1 MPGYTSAWVVG
12 RIAPGITLGSLC
24 LAAHRAGRSARL
36 HVGCAGA
43 AVAPACAARR
53 GVRGR
58 RGGCSAGRGE
68 GRSVPPPSGRPLP
81 PDQTARKPYPHP
93 LFSPAAMFKKLK
105 QKISEEQVLPR
116 GAAGR
121 GSSLSPQRDLDRLE
135 HWAIT
140 NSMKLNKTNQM
151 LDSAP
156 GWSNLRHKSELGEE
170 QLKSSPVER
179 GLRVLVGRKLNGISS
194 LCALA
199 AKGAN
204 VILGCIKHSIT
215 SQLREVPSKSP
226 PSTGNRIRTTS
237 FTDQNHEGTLTPDKE
252 LLAGMIAEPAFLSEY
267 TIFALD
273 PTKQPKPQS
282 DGVNL
287 NKQPLAGSTE
297 NNGSEPVSPQQSE
310 SQSFAQKLQL
320 RVPSMESLFQ
330 SPVKETLL
338 HSSSKES
345 LVRST
350 SRDSLNRLDLEA
362 FSPTFDSPSD
372 IESETEDP
380 LGNMNTFSKEQL
392 LQRLCRM
399 ERSLGNY
406 RGKYSEL
413 VSAYQVIQRE
423 KKKLQSILSQSQ
435 DKALRRIGEL
445 REELQMDQQAKKH
458 LQEEFDA
465 SIEEKDQ
472 LISVLQTQVSLLK
485 QRLQNGQMGTELPD
499 QNVQSE
505 PQVQSPM
512 KEVSA
517 ENIVETGSNEDN
529 EDSVKTL
536 ETLNQRVKHQE
547 NLLQRCKET
556 IRSHKECC
564 AQLTN
569 EKEALQEQLE
579 ERLQELEKMK
589 DLHMAEKTKLITQL
603 RDAKNLIEQLEQ
615 DKGMVIAETKRQMH
629 ETLEMKEE
637 EVAQLRARIK
647 QITTKGEELKE
658 QKEKSERDAFE
669 ELEKAVSIAQKTEEA
684 RKKLQTEMD
693 EKIKA
698 VEKASEEE
706 RVNLQRE
713 LTRVKEEVV
722 EIMKKSSE
730 ERVAELEKI
739 HKKELATKDQELN
752 ERLQAQE
759 KVFQEK
765 MKAALEKNQSE
776 CLNVLQEQEQQE
788 SLALEELELQK
799 KAIQS
804 ECDKKVEKM
813 HQEVETCRTRILE
826 LESSLAKYLQDD
838 RKQSE
843 ELNTLLESAKK
854 QHSKEINDM
863 VEKHSKE
870 LENVKQQQE
879 KIWTEKLEILKQ
891 QQITEIE
898 KIREKQQQEIQ
909 TILKEKETIFC
920 AHIEEMNE
928 KTLEKLDVKQIEL
941 EALSSELS
949 EALKIRHDLEQE
961 LSELNSKVCEAKQEL
976 KGKLEEER
984 KWHNEVIE
992 TMLKE
997 HEMSIQVVEKVLK
1010 EELNKLK
1017 QSLEEKDRH
1026 LEELRA
1032 HERKM
1037 KESAERSKAELVQVS
1052 AKLEEQSNEYMKKV
1066 TTLTQQYE
1074 CQLKDL
1080 QRKADEMKRSLTEK
1094 ENEMEHMKKLQNKQ
1108 VEELKQKLLAAEE
1121 RISTL
1126 QGEYES
1132 KLKYQEKKVEKMKQK
1147 SKDMQETFKNKLAEQ
1162 EAKLKKELENKQLE
1176 FSQKESEFHTKIFE
1190 MAHASSSG
1198 INDAVSKLESNQ
1210 KEQLESFAE
1219 DHIRKLEEVVQ
1230 SWEKKLNQQIEEL
1243 KDQHAMELQEKEQEV
1258 GDLKQKLFI
1267 FSAEKE
1273 DSRTEIIQL
1282 KEERMK
1288 REECLKELQE
1298 QLKQSVAKMNALSD
1312 KESDMKTQLKK
1323 LESDLKQSL
1332 KQQTGLQEQLNKQ
1345 KTVEEKDKATITELA
1360 GTLRTLEGKLQTVQS
1375 SQYKDHENYDQ
1386 RTETIQLKETE
1397 FKRLSG
1403 ELTAQLDAWK
1413 NAEALLQTKGNEL
1426 IEKCSGKIGIITC
1439 KIADCERQTAKV
1451 KEAILIKTSKITE
1464 LEAKLR
1470 EITEH
1475 HSADG
1480 ISLQKSM
1487 QELQKKDNLIM
1498 SMRADIAGLVTENEQ
1513 LQKEGGHQQQAASE
1527 KETCITQLRKELSEN
1542 INAVTSMREELQE
1555 KQSEVSALNK
1565 TVTDLN
1571 VRLES
1576 TVSLTEKEAAIS
1588 LLSKQ
1593 HQEDRLQL
1601 LNQVEEL
1608 SSRVEML
1615 SQEKASALDQIDHCM
1630 AQLSEWKMKAQTRFT
1645 QNHDTI
1651 KDLQS
1656 KLELSNTE
1664 ANKKVEELNKLKEQ
1678 LAKQNKN
1685 LDCLKSELEQKQNR
1699 REKEENELTSKL
1711 KKQAAKLAE
1720 LEKDIAQKT
1729 LENDSLLEELKKCNE
1744 QKHTEKE
1751 EIAWQLHQAEKVAF
1765 EKENRFKKAEEKV
1778 LNLEKQISSLKA
1790 DFEAKEKEFDQMK
1803 SVILKRKEE
1812 ELKELEERLNAENST
1827 KLADLKKKAEQKIHC
1842 IRKQLLSQMEE
1853 KEQQFKQDREDQLQK
1868 LEQKVQEREA
1878 KIESLE
1884 EKIKST
1890 RDSTELE
1897 KDMLEKLES
1906 LKAAVEQEKNNLLE
1920 SVQQAYK
1927 EKMQVLQK
1935 GLTEKDALLQKYEKE
1950 QRESND
1956 CHLELQNKQ
1965 KELLKKLECI
1975 EKSRQEEQGRTKIL
1989 RKELEE
1995 QTKKYSLLV
2004 DEHACCGNVL
2014 TSSME
2019 ELKVKEQKNLDMEN
2033 IIGDLQKKM
2042 QEKEAVNQSL
2052 EQKIK
2057 ELENNIVKENEMLK
2071 IEMEDMTLRY
2081 EEKLK
2086 CLQQQL
2092 GERNDSPKAFEENAE
2107 EKCRSVLELQ
2117 KLLADMQNQKKDLQT
2132 KLEETEGEKQK
2143 LYKEVNRLQKDIRA
2157 LRKEHQQELDI
2168 VKKESLEDME
2178 QKIRYEQEDIEL
2190 KHNSTLKQLIRE
2202 FNTQLAQK
2210 ERELETTV
2218 KETISKAQEVENEL
2232 IENHHIEITQLHK
2245 KIVEKDDDL
2254 KRTVKKYEEILES
2267 REEEMTAKVH
2277 ELQAQLEDL
2286 QKEYKQRIAEEEH
2299 CNTENVTITE
2309 LKALLAQKTTL
2320 VSDSKLKEQ
2329 ELKEQIHVLEDQLK
2343 HEKNLYV
2350 TSVGTSYRDGNL
2362 HHNDVSLFEEPTEI
2376 EYLRKVLFEY
2386 MMGRETKTMAKVITA
2401 VLKFPADQTQKIL
2414 EREDT
2419 RPVFWLRPS

>member
-1 MPGYTSAWVVG
+1 
-12 RIAPGITLGSLC
+12 
-24 LAAHRAGRSARL
+24 
-36 HVGCAGA
+36 
-43 AVAPACAARR
+43 
-53 GVRGR
+53 
-58 RGGCSAGRGE
+58 
-68 GRSVPPPSGRPLP
+68 
-81 PDQTARKPYPHP
+81 
-93 LFSPAAMFKKLK
+93 
-105 QKISEEQVLPR
+105 
-116 GAAGR
+116 
-121 GSSLSPQRDLDRLE
+121 
-135 HWAIT
+135 
-140 NSMKLNKTNQM
+140 
-151 LDSAP
+151 
-156 GWSNLRHKSELGEE
+156 
-170 QLKSSPVER
+170 
-179 GLRVLVGRKLNGISS
+179 
-194 LCALA
+194 
-199 AKGAN
+199 
-204 VILGCIKHSIT
+204 
-215 SQLREVPSKSP
+215 VPSRSP

-237 FTDQNHEGTLTPDKE
+237 FTDQNHGGTLTPDKE
-252 LLAGMIAEPAFLSEY
+252 
-267 TIFALD
+267 
-273 PTKQPKPQS
+273 QS
-282 DGVNL
+282 D
-287 NKQPLAGSTE
+287 
-297 NNGSEPVSPQQSE
+297 
-310 SQSFAQKLQL
+310 SQSFAQRLQL
-320 RVPSMESLFQ
+320 RVPSMESLFR
-330 SPVKETLL
+330 SPVKETLFR
-338 HSSSKES
+338 SSSKQS
-345 LVRST
+345 LVRSS
-350 SRDSLNRLDLEA
+350 SRDSLNQLDLEA
-362 FSPTFDSPSD
+362 LSPTFDSPSD
-372 IESETEDP
+372 IESETEEP
-380 LGNMNTFSKEQL
+380 LGNMDTFSKEQL
-392 LQRLCRM
+392 LQRLRRM

-413 VSAYQVIQRE
+413 VSAYQVTQRE

-465 SIEEKDQ
+465 SLEEKDQ
-472 LISVLQTQVSLLK
+472 LINVLQTQVLLLK
-485 QRLQNGQMGTELPD
+485 QRLQNGQIGTELPD
-499 QNVQSE
+499 QDVQSE
-505 PQVQSPM
+505 PQIRSPM
-512 KEVSA
+512 KDVSA
-517 ENIVETGSNEDN
+517 ENIVEPGSNEDN
-529 EDSVKTL
+529 EDSVKKL
-536 ETLNQRVKHQE
+536 ENLIQRVKRQE

-658 QKEKSERDAFE
+658 QKEKSERAAFE

-684 RKKLQTEMD
+684 RKKLQIEMD

-713 LTRVKEEVV
+713 LTRVKQEVV

-730 ERVAELEKI
+730 ERVSELEKI

-776 CLNVLQEQEQQE
+776 CLKVLQEQEQQE

-799 KAIQS
+799 KAVQS

-813 HQEVETCRTRILE
+813 HQELETCRTRILE

-838 RKQSE
+838 RKQSG
-843 ELNTLLESAKK
+843 ELNTLIESEKI
-854 QHSKEINDM
+854 QHNKEINDM

-879 KIWTEKLEILKQ
+879 ELWTEKLEILKQ

-920 AHIEEMNE
+920 AHMEEMNE
-928 KTLEKLDVKQIEL
+928 KTLEKLDAKQTEL

-949 EALKIRHDLEQE
+949 EAIKIRHDLEQE

-997 HEMSIQVVEKVLK
+997 HEMSIQGVEKVLK
-1010 EELNKLK
+1010 EEVNKLK

-1026 LEELRA
+1026 LEELKA
-1032 HERKM
+1032 HEQKM
-1037 KESAERSKAELVQVS
+1037 KESAERSEAELVQVS
-1052 AKLEEQSNEYMKKV
+1052 AKLEEQRSENIQKV

-1074 CQLKDL
+1074 CQLKDI

-1094 ENEMEHMKKLQNKQ
+1094 ENEMEHMKKLQKKQ

-1121 RISTL
+1121 RISAL
-1126 QGEYES
+1126 HGEYES
-1132 KLKYQEKKVEKMKQK
+1132 KLKCQEKKVEKMKQK
-1147 SKDMQETFKNKLAEQ
+1147 LKDMQETFKNKLAEQ

-1176 FSQKESEFHTKIFE
+1176 FSQKESEFNTKILE
-1190 MAHASSSG
+1190 MARASSSG

-1210 KEQLESFAE
+1210 KEQLDSLAE
-1219 DHIRKLEEVVQ
+1219 DHIRKLEEVTQ

-1243 KDQHAMELQEKEQEV
+1243 KEQHAMELQVKQQEV
-1258 GDLKQKLFI
+1258 GDLKQKLFT

-1282 KEERMK
+1282 KEERVK
-1288 REECLKELQE
+1288 REECLKELRE
-1298 QLKQSVAKMNALSD
+1298 QLRQSVAKVGALSD
-1312 KESDMKTQLKK
+1312 KESDMKTQLKQM
-1323 LESDLKQSL
+1323 ESDLKQSL
-1332 KQQTGLQEQLNKQ
+1332 KQQTGLQEQLSKQ
-1345 KTVEEKDKATITELA
+1345 KAIEEKDKATITELA
-1360 GTLRTLEGKLQTVQS
+1360 DTVRTLEEKLQTVQS
-1375 SQYKDHENYDQ
+1375 SQYKDHENYDKKI
-1386 RTETIQLKETE
+1386 ESIWLKETE

-1413 NAEALLQTKGNEL
+1413 NAEASLQTKGNEL
-1426 IEKCSGKIGIITC
+1426 IEKCSEKIGIIAC
-1439 KIADCERQTAKV
+1439 KIADCERQTAKI
-1451 KEAILIKTSKITE
+1451 KEVILIKTSKITE
-1464 LEAKLR
+1464 LEAQLR

-1475 HSADG
+1475 HSAATA
-1480 ISLQKSM
+1480 LQESI

-1498 SMRADIAGLVTENEQ
+1498 SMRADIAGLVTENKQ

-1542 INAVTSMREELQE
+1542 INVVGSMREELQE
-1555 KQSEVSALNK
+1555 KQSEMSALNK
-1565 TVTDLN
+1565 AVTDLN

-1576 TVSLTEKEAAIS
+1576 TLSLTEKEAAIS

-1615 SQEKASALDQIDHCM
+1615 SQEKASALDQVDHCT
-1630 AQLSEWKMKAQTRFT
+1630 AQLSEWKMKAQTEFT

-1651 KDLQS
+1651 KDLLS

-1664 ANKKVEELNKLKEQ
+1664 ASKKDEELNKLKEQ
-1678 LAKQNKN
+1678 LAKQSRN
-1685 LDCLKSELEQKQNR
+1685 LDSLKSELEQKQNR
-1699 REKEENELTSKL
+1699 REKEESELTSEL
-1711 KKQAAKLAE
+1711 KKQAAKIAE
-1720 LEKDIAQKT
+1720 LEKDIAQRT
-1729 LENDSLLEELKKCNE
+1729 LENYSLVEELKKCNE
-1744 QKHTEKE
+1744 QKNTEKK
-1751 EIAWQLHQAEKVAF
+1751 EIACQLHQAEKVAF
-1765 EKENRFKKAEEKV
+1765 EKENRFKKAEERV
-1778 LNLEKQISSLKA
+1778 LNLEKQIDSLKA

-1827 KLADLKKKAEQKIHC
+1827 KLADLKKKAEQKIGS
-1842 IRKQLLSQMEE
+1842 IRMQLLSQMEE
-1853 KEQQFKQDREDQLQK
+1853 KEQQLKQDREDQLRK

-1884 EKIKST
+1884 EKLKST

-1897 KDMLEKLES
+1897 KEMLEKVEIV
-1906 LKAAVEQEKNNLLE
+1906 KAAVEQEKNNLLE
-1920 SVQQAYK
+1920 SVQQTYK

-1935 GLTEKDALLQKYEKE
+1935 DLTKKDALLQKYEKE

-1956 CHLELQNKQ
+1956 CHLELQNKH
-1965 KELLKKLECI
+1965 KELIKKLECV
-1975 EKSRQEEQGRTKIL
+1975 EKSHQEEQVRTKSL
-1989 RKELEE
+1989 RKELED

-2004 DEHACCGNVL
+2004 DEHACCGSVSA
-2014 TSSME
+2014 SSRE
-2019 ELKVKEQKNLDMEN
+2019 ELKVKEQKYLDMEN

-2042 QEKEAVNQSL
+2042 QEKEAVSQSL

-2057 ELENNIVKENEMLK
+2057 ELENNIVKKNEVLK
-2071 IEMEDMTLRY
+2071 IEMEDITLRY
-2081 EEKLK
+2081 EEKVK

-2092 GERNDSPKAFEENAE
+2092 GEKNDSLKAFEENAE
-2107 EKCRSVLELQ
+2107 EKSRSVLELQ
-2117 KLLADMQNQKKDLQT
+2117 KLLVDMQNQQKDLQT

-2143 LYKEVNRLQKDIRA
+2143 LCKEVNNLQKDIRT

-2168 VKKESLEDME
+2168 VKKESLEEME
-2178 QKIRYEQEDIEL
+2178 QKMRCEQEDIEL

-2202 FNTQLAQK
+2202 FNTLLAQK
-2210 ERELETTV
+2210 ERELETAV

-2232 IENHHIEITQLHK
+2232 IENHHIETTQLHK
-2245 KIVEKDDDL
+2245 KIIEKDDDL
-2254 KRTVKKYEEILES
+2254 RRTVKKYEEILES

-2286 QKEYKQRIAEEEH
+2286 QKEYQQKIAEEEH
-2299 CNTENVTITE
+2299 CKSE
-2309 LKALLAQKTTL
+2309 KAQLAQKTTL
-2320 VSDSKLKEQ
+2320 VNDSKLKEQ
-2329 ELKEQIHVLEDQLK
+2329 ELKEQIHILEDQLK
-2343 HEKNLYV
+2343 HYEKNMYV
-2350 TSVGTSYRDGNL
+2350 TSVGTPYRDGNL
-2362 HHNDVSLFEEPTEI
+2362 HHTDVSLFEEPTEF

-2386 MMGRETKTMAKVITA
+2386 MMGRETKTMAKVITT

-2414 EREDT
+2414 EREDA
-2419 RPVFWLRPS
+2419 RPV

>member
-1 MPGYTSAWVVG
+1 MERVRPGN
-12 RIAPGITLGSLC
+12 
-24 LAAHRAGRSARL
+24 ARL
-36 HVGCAGA
+36 HLRLGCGRSSSGHCVRKFVPRRTPCGPKSSAPRWLRRRSGRGCPCPAGG
-43 AVAPACAARR
+43 

-68 GRSVPPPSGRPLP
+68 GTSVPPPPGRPLP
-81 PDQTARKPYPHP
+81 PDQTAWKPYPHP
-93 LFSPAAMFKKLK
+93 LFPPATMFKKLK

-116 GAAGR
+116 GAGGR
-121 GSSLSPQRDLDRLE
+121 GSPLPPQ
-135 HWAIT
+135 
-140 NSMKLNKTNQM
+140 
-151 LDSAP
+151 
-156 GWSNLRHKSELGEE
+156 
-170 QLKSSPVER
+170 
-179 GLRVLVGRKLNGISS
+179 
-194 LCALA
+194 
-199 AKGAN
+199 
-204 VILGCIKHSIT
+204 
-215 SQLREVPSKSP
+215 VPSKSP

-237 FTDQNHEGTLTPDKE
+237 FTDQNHEDTLTPDKE

-273 PTKQPKPQS
+273 PTKKPKPQS
-282 DGVNL
+282 DSVNL
-287 NKQPLAGSTE
+287 NKQPFPGSTE

-310 SQSFAQKLQL
+310 SQSFAPKLQL
-320 RVPSMESLFQ
+320 RVPSMESLFR
-330 SPVKETLL
+330 SPVKETLF

-345 LVRST
+345 LVRSS
-350 SRDSLNRLDLEA
+350 SRDSLNRLDLDA

-372 IESETEDP
+372 IESETEEP
-380 LGNMNTFSKEQL
+380 LGNMDTFSKEQL
-392 LQRLCRM
+392 LQRLRRM
-399 ERSLGNY
+399 ERSLGSY

-465 SIEEKDQ
+465 SLEEKDQ

-485 QRLQNGQMGTELPD
+485 QRLQNGQIGTELPD

-517 ENIVETGSNEDN
+517 ENIVETGSNDGN
-529 EDSVKTL
+529 EDSLKTL
-536 ETLNQRVKHQE
+536 EALNQRVKRQE

-658 QKEKSERDAFE
+658 QKEKSERAAFE

-684 RKKLQTEMD
+684 RKKLQSEMD

-713 LTRVKEEVV
+713 LTRVKQEVV

-776 CLNVLQEQEQQE
+776 CLKVLQEQEQQE

-843 ELNTLLESAKK
+843 ELNTLLESEKK

-863 VEKHSKE
+863 VEKHNKE

-928 KTLEKLDVKQIEL
+928 KTLEKLDVKQTEL

-949 EALKIRHDLEQE
+949 ETLKIRHDLEQE

-984 KWHNEVIE
+984 KRHNEVIE

-997 HEMSIQVVEKVLK
+997 HEMSIQSVEKVLK
-1010 EELNKLK
+1010 EEINKLK

-1032 HERKM
+1032 HEQKM
-1037 KESAERSKAELVQVS
+1037 KESAERSEAELVQVF
-1052 AKLEEQSNEYMKKV
+1052 AKLEEQSNEDMKKV
-1066 TTLTQQYE
+1066 ATLTQQYE

-1080 QRKADEMKRSLTEK
+1080 QRKADEMKRSLIEK

-1108 VEELKQKLLAAEE
+1108 VEELKQKLLVAEE

-1147 SKDMQETFKNKLAEQ
+1147 SKDMQETLKNKLAEQ

-1176 FSQKESEFHTKIFE
+1176 FSQKESEFHTNIFE

-1210 KEQLESFAE
+1210 KEQLDSFAE
-1219 DHIRKLEEVVQ
+1219 DHIRKLEEVIQ

-1243 KDQHAMELQEKEQEV
+1243 KEQHAMELQEKEQEV

-1267 FSAEKE
+1267 FSADKE

-1282 KEERMK
+1282 KEEQVK

-1298 QLKQSVAKMNALSD
+1298 QLRQSVAKVNALSD

-1332 KQQTGLQEQLNKQ
+1332 KQQTGLQEQLSKQ
-1345 KTVEEKDKATITELA
+1345 KAVEEKDKATINELA
-1360 GTLRTLEGKLQTVQS
+1360 DTLRTLEEKLQTVQS
-1375 SQYKDHENYDQ
+1375 SQYKDNENYDKKI
-1386 RTETIQLKETE
+1386 ETIRLKETE
-1397 FKRLSG
+1397 FKKLSG

-1413 NAEALLQTKGNEL
+1413 NAEASLQTKGNEL

-1439 KIADCERQTAKV
+1439 KIADCERRTAKV

-1464 LEAKLR
+1464 LEAQLR

-1475 HSADG
+1475 HSAG
-1480 ISLQKSM
+1480 STSLQKSM
-1487 QELQKKDNLIM
+1487 QELQKDDVIM

-1576 TVSLTEKEAAIS
+1576 TVSLTEKAAAIS

-1651 KDLQS
+1651 RDLQS

-1664 ANKKVEELNKLKEQ
+1664 ANKKDEELNKLKEQ

-1711 KKQAAKLAE
+1711 KKQAAKIAE
-1720 LEKDIAQKT
+1720 LEKDIVQKT
-1729 LENDSLLEELKKCNE
+1729 LENDSLLEELKNCNE
-1744 QKHTEKE
+1744 QKNTGKE

-1765 EKENRFKKAEEKV
+1765 ENENRFKKAEEKV
-1778 LNLEKQISSLKA
+1778 LNLEKQMGSLKA

-1827 KLADLKKKAEQKIHC
+1827 KLADLKKKAEQKIRC

-1853 KEQQFKQDREDQLQK
+1853 KEQQFKQDREDQLRK

-1897 KDMLEKLES
+1897 KEMLEKVES
-1906 LKAAVEQEKNNLLE
+1906 VKAAVEQEKNNLLE
-1920 SVQQAYK
+1920 SVQQTYK
-1927 EKMQVLQK
+1927 EKIQVLQK

-1965 KELLKKLECI
+1965 KELLKKLECV
-1975 EKSRQEEQGRTKIL
+1975 EKSHQEEQVRTKSL

-2004 DEHACCGNVL
+2004 DEHACCGSVL
-2014 TSSME
+2014 TSSKE

-2033 IIGDLQKKM
+2033 IIGDLQKKV
-2042 QEKEAVNQSL
+2042 QEKEAVTQSL

-2057 ELENNIVKENEMLK
+2057 DLEDNIVKENEMLK

-2092 GERNDSPKAFEENAE
+2092 GERNDSLKAFEENAE
-2107 EKCRSVLELQ
+2107 EKSRSVLELQ
-2117 KLLADMQNQKKDLQT
+2117 KLLVDMQNQKKDLQT

-2143 LYKEVNRLQKDIRA
+2143 LRKEVNNLQKDIRT

-2168 VKKESLEDME
+2168 VKKESLEEME
-2178 QKIRYEQEDIEL
+2178 QKIRCEQEDIEL

-2210 ERELETTV
+2210 ERELETAV

-2232 IENHHIEITQLHK
+2232 IENHHIETTQLHK

-2277 ELQAQLEDL
+2277 ELQAQLENL

-2299 CNTENVTITE
+2299 CNSEKVTITE

-2329 ELKEQIHVLEDQLK
+2329 ELKEQIHVLEDRLK
-2343 HEKNLYV
+2343 HYEKNMYV
-2350 TSVGTSYRDGNL
+2350 TSVGTPYRDGNL
-2362 HHNDVSLFEEPTEI
+2362 HHNDISLFEEPTEI

-2386 MMGRETKTMAKVITA
+2386 MMGRETKTMAKVITT

-2419 RPVFWLRPS
+2419 RPVVSYLWLRPS

>member
-1 MPGYTSAWVVG
+1 
-12 RIAPGITLGSLC
+12 
-24 LAAHRAGRSARL
+24 
-36 HVGCAGA
+36 
-43 AVAPACAARR
+43 
-53 GVRGR
+53 
-58 RGGCSAGRGE
+58 
-68 GRSVPPPSGRPLP
+68 
-81 PDQTARKPYPHP
+81 QTN
-93 LFSPAAMFKKLK
+93 
-105 QKISEEQVLPR
+105 
-116 GAAGR
+116 
-121 GSSLSPQRDLDRLE
+121 D
-135 HWAIT
+135 
-140 NSMKLNKTNQM
+140 
-151 LDSAP
+151 
-156 GWSNLRHKSELGEE
+156 
-170 QLKSSPVER
+170 
-179 GLRVLVGRKLNGISS
+179 
-194 LCALA
+194 
-199 AKGAN
+199 
-204 VILGCIKHSIT
+204 
-215 SQLREVPSKSP
+215 
-226 PSTGNRIRTTS
+226 
-237 FTDQNHEGTLTPDKE
+237 
-252 LLAGMIAEPAFLSEY
+252 
-267 TIFALD
+267 
-273 PTKQPKPQS
+273 
-282 DGVNL
+282 
-287 NKQPLAGSTE
+287 
-297 NNGSEPVSPQQSE
+297 
-310 SQSFAQKLQL
+310 SQSFAQRLQL
-320 RVPSMESLFQ
+320 RVPSMESLFR
-330 SPVKETLL
+330 SPVKEGLF

-345 LVRST
+345 LVRSS
-350 SRDSLNRLDLEA
+350 SRDSLNRLDSGAL
-362 FSPTFDSPSD
+362 SPTLDSPTD
-372 IESETEDP
+372 LESEAEEP
-380 LGNMNTFSKEQL
+380 LGSTDSFSKEQL
-392 LQRLCRM
+392 LQRLRRM

-406 RGKYSEL
+406 RGKYAEL

-465 SIEEKDQ
+465 SLEEKDQ
-472 LISVLQTQVSLLK
+472 LISVLQTQVLLLK
-485 QRLQNGQMGTELPD
+485 QRLRNGQIGTELPD
-499 QNVQSE
+499 QNTLSE
-505 PQVQSPM
+505 PQIQSPA
-512 KEVSA
+512 KEVCA
-517 ENIVETGSNEDN
+517 ENIVEPGSPDGNG
-529 EDSVKTL
+529 DSVKTL
-536 ETLNQRVKHQE
+536 ESLNQRVKRQE

-564 AQLTN
+564 AQLTS

-629 ETLEMKEE
+629 ETLEIKEE

-658 QKEKSERDAFE
+658 QKEKSERAAFE
-669 ELEKAVSIAQKTEEA
+669 ELEKALSIAQKTEEA
-684 RKKLQTEMD
+684 RKKLQAEMD

-713 LTRVKEEVV
+713 LTRVKQEVV
-722 EIMKKSSE
+722 EIMKKTSE
-730 ERVAELEKI
+730 VQVAELGKI

-776 CLNVLQEQEQQE
+776 CLKALQEQVQQE

-804 ECDKKVEKM
+804 ECDKKVQNM
-813 HQEVETCRTRILE
+813 HQEVETCKTRILE

-843 ELNTLLESAKK
+843 ELNTLIESEKC
-854 QHSKEINDM
+854 QHRKEINDM

-879 KIWTEKLEILKQ
+879 KLWTEKFEILKQ

-898 KIREKQQQEIQ
+898 KIREKEQQEIQ
-909 TILKEKETIFC
+909 TVLKEKEAVFY

-928 KTLEKLDVKQIEL
+928 KMLEKLDVKQTEL

-949 EALKIRHDLEQE
+949 EALKIRHDLEHE
-961 LSELNSKVCEAKQEL
+961 LLELNSKMCEAEQEL

-984 KWHNEVIE
+984 KRHNEVIE

-997 HEMSIQVVEKVLK
+997 HEMSIEGVEKVLK
-1010 EELNKLK
+1010 EELNKLR

-1026 LEELRA
+1026 LEELKA
-1032 HERKM
+1032 HEWKM
-1037 KESAERSKAELVQVS
+1037 KESAERSEAELVQMS
-1052 AKLEEQSNEYMKKV
+1052 AKLEEQSGENTRKV

-1080 QRKADEMKRSLTEK
+1080 QRKADEINRSLTEK
-1094 ENEMEHMKKLQNKQ
+1094 ENEMEHMKKLQNEQ

-1132 KLKYQEKKVEKMKQK
+1132 KLKCQEKKVEKMKQK
-1147 SKDMQETFKNKLAEQ
+1147 SKDMQEIFKNKLAEQ

-1176 FSQKESEFHTKIFE
+1176 FSQKESEFNTKILE
-1190 MAHASSSG
+1190 MTHASLSG
-1198 INDAVSKLESNQ
+1198 INEAVSKLESNQ
-1210 KEQLESFAE
+1210 KEQLDSLAE
-1219 DHIRKLEEVVQ
+1219 DHRRKVEEVIQ
-1230 SWEKKLNQQIEEL
+1230 HWEKKLNQQVEEL
-1243 KDQHAMELQEKEQEV
+1243 KEKHNMELQEKEQEV
-1258 GDLKQKLFI
+1258 GYLKQKLFI
-1267 FSAEKE
+1267 IGAENE
-1273 DSRTEIIQL
+1273 GSRIEITQL
-1282 KEERMK
+1282 KEEQVK

-1298 QLKQSVAKMNALSD
+1298 QLKQSVDKVKALSD
-1312 KESDMKTQLKK
+1312 NESDLKTQLKH
-1323 LESDLKQSL
+1323 LENDLKQSL
-1332 KQQTGLQEQLNKQ
+1332 KQQTGLQEQLSKQ
-1345 KTVEEKDKATITELA
+1345 KEVEEKDKATITELSD
-1360 GTLRTLEGKLQTVQS
+1360 TLRTLEEKLQTVQS
-1375 SQYKDHENYDQ
+1375 SQYKDHENYEKKLEAS
-1386 RTETIQLKETE
+1386 RLKETE

-1413 NAEALLQTKGNEL
+1413 NAEASLQTKGNEL
-1426 IEKCSGKIGIITC
+1426 IEKCSGKIDIVAC
-1439 KIADCERQTAKV
+1439 KIADCERRTARI

-1464 LEAKLR
+1464 LEAQLR
-1470 EITEH
+1470 EITED
-1475 HSADG
+1475 HSAATT
-1480 ISLQKSM
+1480 SLQKSM
-1487 QELQKKDNLIM
+1487 QELQEKDNLIM
-1498 SMRADIAGLVTENEQ
+1498 SMRADIAGLVTEKEQ
-1513 LQKEGGHQQQAASE
+1513 LQKEGGYQQQAASE

-1615 SQEKASALDQIDHCM
+1615 SQEKASALGQIDHCT

-1645 QNHDTI
+1645 QSHDTI
-1651 KDLQS
+1651 KGLQS

-1664 ANKKVEELNKLKEQ
+1664 ANKKDEELNKLKEQ
-1678 LAKQNKN
+1678 LAKQSRNI
-1685 LDCLKSELEQKQNR
+1685 DSLKSELEQKQNR
-1699 REKEENELTSKL
+1699 REKEESQLTSKL
-1711 KKQAAKLAE
+1711 RKQAAKIAE
-1720 LEKDIAQKT
+1720 LEKDVAQKT
-1729 LENDSLLEELKKCNE
+1729 SENDSLVEELKKYNE
-1744 QKHTEKE
+1744 QKNTEKK

-1803 SVILKRKEE
+1803 SAMLKRKEE

-1827 KLADLKKKAEQKIHC
+1827 KLADLKKKAEQKIGS

-1853 KEQQFKQDREDQLQK
+1853 KEQQFKQDREDHLRE

-1884 EKIKST
+1884 EKLKS
-1890 RDSTELE
+1890 RRYSTELE
-1897 KDMLEKLES
+1897 KEMLGKVES
-1906 LKAAVEQEKNNLLE
+1906 VKAAVEQEKKNLLD
-1920 SVQQAYK
+1920 SVQQTYK
-1927 EKMQVLQK
+1927 EKIEVLQK
-1935 GLTEKDALLQKYEKE
+1935 DLTEKDALLQKYEKE
-1950 QRESND
+1950 QQESND
-1956 CHLELQNKQ
+1956 CHLELRNKQ
-1965 KELLKKLECI
+1965 KELLKKLECV
-1975 EKSRQEEQGRTKIL
+1975 ERSHQEEQVRTKSL

-1995 QTKKYSLLV
+1995 QSKKYSLLA
-2004 DEHACCGNVL
+2004 DEHACCGGVL
-2014 TSSME
+2014 TSSGE
-2019 ELKVKEQKNLDMEN
+2019 ELKGKEQKYLDMEN
-2033 IIGDLQKKM
+2033 IIDDLQKKM

-2057 ELENNIVKENEMLK
+2057 KLENNIVKKNEVHK
-2071 IEMEDMTLRY
+2071 IEMQDMSLRY

-2092 GERNDSPKAFEENAE
+2092 GERNDSLKAFEENAE
-2107 EKCRSVLELQ
+2107 EKARSVLELQ
-2117 KLLADMQNQKKDLQT
+2117 KFLVNMQNHQEDLET
-2132 KLEETEGEKQK
+2132 KLEEAEGEKQK
-2143 LYKEVNRLQKDIRA
+2143 LRKEVNNLQKDIRT
-2157 LRKEHQQELDI
+2157 LRKEHQQELDV
-2168 VKKESLEDME
+2168 VKKEFLEEME
-2178 QKIRYEQEDIEL
+2178 HKIRCEQEDIEL
-2190 KHNSTLKQLIRE
+2190 KHNTTLKQLIRE

-2210 ERELETTV
+2210 ERELETAV

-2232 IENHHIEITQLHK
+2232 IENHHIETTQLHK
-2245 KIVEKDDDL
+2245 KIVERDDDL
-2254 KRTVKKYEEILES
+2254 KRTVEKYEEILES
-2267 REEEMTAKVH
+2267 REEEMTTKVH

-2286 QKEYKQRIAEEEH
+2286 QKQYKQRIAEEEH
-2299 CNTENVTITE
+2299 CNSE
-2309 LKALLAQKTTL
+2309 KAQLAQKTTL
-2320 VSDSKLKEQ
+2320 VNDSKLKEQ

-2343 HEKNLYV
+2343 HYKKNMYV
-2350 TSVGTSYRDGNL
+2350 TSVGTPYRGENL
-2362 HHNDVSLFEEPTEI
+2362 HHTDVSLFEEPTEF

-2386 MMGRETKTMAKVITA
+2386 MMGRETKTMAKVITT

-2414 EREDT
+2414 EREDA
-2419 RPVFWLRPS
+2419 RPVVSYLSKSSL

>member
-1 MPGYTSAWVVG
+1 
-12 RIAPGITLGSLC
+12 
-24 LAAHRAGRSARL
+24 
-36 HVGCAGA
+36 
-43 AVAPACAARR
+43 
-53 GVRGR
+53 
-58 RGGCSAGRGE
+58 
-68 GRSVPPPSGRPLP
+68 
-81 PDQTARKPYPHP
+81 
-93 LFSPAAMFKKLK
+93 MFKKLK

-116 GAAGR
+116 GAGGR
-121 GSSLSPQRDLDRLE
+121 ASPLPPQ
-135 HWAIT
+135 
-140 NSMKLNKTNQM
+140 
-151 LDSAP
+151 
-156 GWSNLRHKSELGEE
+156 
-170 QLKSSPVER
+170 
-179 GLRVLVGRKLNGISS
+179 
-194 LCALA
+194 
-199 AKGAN
+199 
-204 VILGCIKHSIT
+204 
-215 SQLREVPSKSP
+215 VPSKSP

-287 NKQPLAGSTE
+287 NKQPLPGSTE
-297 NNGSEPVSPQQSE
+297 NNGSEPVSPQQSD
-310 SQSFAQKLQL
+310 SQSFAQRLQL
-320 RVPSMESLFQ
+320 RVPSVESLFR
-330 SPVKETLL
+330 SPVKETLFR
-338 HSSSKES
+338 SPSKES
-345 LVRST
+345 LVRSS

-362 FSPTFDSPSD
+362 LSPTFDSPSD
-372 IESETEDP
+372 IESETEEP
-380 LGNMNTFSKEQL
+380 LGNMDTFSKEQL
-392 LQRLCRM
+392 LQRLRRM

-465 SIEEKDQ
+465 SLEEKDQ
-472 LISVLQTQVSLLK
+472 LINVLQTQVSLLK
-485 QRLQNGQMGTELPD
+485 QRLQNGQIGTELPD
-499 QNVQSE
+499 QNVQTE
-505 PQVQSPM
+505 PQVQSPAE
-512 KEVSA
+512 EVSA
-517 ENIVETGSNEDN
+517 ENIVEPGSNESN

-536 ETLNQRVKHQE
+536 ETLNQRVKRQE

-637 EVAQLRARIK
+637 EVAQLHARIK

-658 QKEKSERDAFE
+658 QKEKSEKAAFE

-684 RKKLQTEMD
+684 RKKLQIEME

-713 LTRVKEEVV
+713 LTRAKQEVV

-776 CLNVLQEQEQQE
+776 CLKVLQEREQQE

-843 ELNTLLESAKK
+843 ELNTLIESEKS
-854 QHSKEINDM
+854 QHSKEISDM
-863 VEKHSKE
+863 VEKHNKE

-879 KIWTEKLEILKQ
+879 KLWTEKLDILKQ
-891 QQITEIE
+891 QQIIEIE

-928 KTLEKLDVKQIEL
+928 RTLEKLDVKQTEL

-961 LSELNSKVCEAKQEL
+961 LSEINSKVHEAKQEL

-984 KWHNEVIE
+984 KRHNEVIE

-997 HEMSIQVVEKVLK
+997 HEMSIQGVEKVLK

-1017 QSLEEKDRH
+1017 QSLEEKDRR
-1026 LEELRA
+1026 LEELKA

-1037 KESAERSKAELVQVS
+1037 KESAERSEAELVQVS
-1052 AKLEEQSNEYMKKV
+1052 AKLEEQRSENIWKV
-1066 TTLTQQYE
+1066 TTVTQQYE

-1121 RISTL
+1121 RISAL

-1132 KLKYQEKKVEKMKQK
+1132 KLKCQEKKVEKMKQK

-1176 FSQKESEFHTKIFE
+1176 FSQKESEFNTKILE

-1198 INDAVSKLESNQ
+1198 INAVSKLESNQ
-1210 KEQLESFAE
+1210 KEQLDSLAE
-1219 DHIRKLEEVVQ
+1219 DHKRKSEGVIQNWEE
-1230 SWEKKLNQQIEEL
+1230 KLNQQIEEL
-1243 KDQHAMELQEKEQEV
+1243 KEQHAVELQEKVQEV

-1282 KEERMK
+1282 KEERVK

-1298 QLKQSVAKMNALSD
+1298 QLRQSMAKVNVLSD

-1332 KQQTGLQEQLNKQ
+1332 KQQTGLQEQLSKQ
-1345 KTVEEKDKATITELA
+1345 KAVEEKDKATITEL
-1360 GTLRTLEGKLQTVQS
+1360 TDILKTLEEKLQTVQS
-1375 SQYKDHENYDQ
+1375 SQYRDNENYDKKI
-1386 RTETIQLKETE
+1386 ETIKLKETE

-1413 NAEALLQTKGNEL
+1413 SAEASLQTKGNEL
-1426 IEKCSGKIGIITC
+1426 IEKCSEKIGIIAC

-1464 LEAKLR
+1464 LEAQLR

-1475 HSADG
+1475 HSAATT
-1480 ISLQKSM
+1480 SLQKSM

-1498 SMRADIAGLVTENEQ
+1498 SMRADIAGLVTENKQ
-1513 LQKEGGHQQQAASE
+1513 LQKERGHQQQAASE

-1542 INAVTSMREELQE
+1542 ITAVTSMREELQE

-1593 HQEDRLQL
+1593 HQEDQMQL

-1615 SQEKASALDQIDHCM
+1615 SQEKASAFDQIDHCT

-1656 KLELSNTE
+1656 KLELSSTE
-1664 ANKKVEELNKLKEQ
+1664 ASKKDEELNKLKEQ
-1678 LAKQNKN
+1678 LAKQSRN
-1685 LDCLKSELEQKQNR
+1685 LDSLKSELEQKQNR

-1711 KKQAAKLAE
+1711 KKQAAKIAE

-1729 LENDSLLEELKKCNE
+1729 LENDSLVEELKKCNE
-1744 QKHTEKE
+1744 QKNTEKKQ
-1751 EIAWQLHQAEKVAF
+1751 IVWQLHQAEKVAF

-1778 LNLEKQISSLKA
+1778 LNLEKQIGSLKA
-1790 DFEAKEKEFDQMK
+1790 DFEAKEKEFDQIK

-1827 KLADLKKKAEQKIHC
+1827 KLADLKKKAEQKIGS

-1853 KEQQFKQDREDQLQK
+1853 KEQQFKQDRSDQLRK
-1868 LEQKVQEREA
+1868 LEQKLQEREA

-1897 KDMLEKLES
+1897 KEMLEKVES
-1906 LKAAVEQEKNNLLE
+1906 VKAAVEQEKNNLLE
-1920 SVQQAYK
+1920 NVQQTYK

-1935 GLTEKDALLQKYEKE
+1935 NLTEKDALLQKYEKE

-1965 KELLKKLECI
+1965 KELIKKLECI
-1975 EKSRQEEQGRTKIL
+1975 EKSHQEEQVRTKSL
-1989 RKELEE
+1989 RRELDE
-1995 QTKKYSLLV
+1995 QAKKYSLLA
-2004 DEHACCGNVL
+2004 DEHACCGSVL
-2014 TSSME
+2014 ASSRE
-2019 ELKVKEQKNLDMEN
+2019 ELKVKEQKYLDMEN

-2042 QEKEAVNQSL
+2042 QEKEALSQYL
-2052 EQKIK
+2052 EHKIK
-2057 ELENNIVKENEMLK
+2057 ELENNIAKKNEVLK
-2071 IEMEDMTLRY
+2071 IEMEDTTSRY
-2081 EEKLK
+2081 EKKLK

-2092 GERNDSPKAFEENAE
+2092 GEKNDSLKAFEENAE
-2107 EKCRSVLELQ
+2107 EKSRSVLELQ
-2117 KLLADMQNQKKDLQT
+2117 KLLADMQNQQKDLET

-2143 LYKEVNRLQKDIRA
+2143 LCKEVNNLQKDIRT

-2168 VKKESLEDME
+2168 VKKESLEEME
-2178 QKIRYEQEDIEL
+2178 QKIRCEQEDIEL
-2190 KHNSTLKQLIRE
+2190 KHNSILKQLIRE

-2210 ERELETTV
+2210 ERELETAV
-2218 KETISKAQEVENEL
+2218 KEAISKAQEVENEL
-2232 IENHHIEITQLHK
+2232 IENHHTETTQLHK

-2254 KRTVKKYEEILES
+2254 KRTVKKYEEILET

-2286 QKEYKQRIAEEEH
+2286 QKEYKQRIVEEEH
-2299 CNTENVTITE
+2299 SNSEKVTITE
-2309 LKALLAQKTTL
+2309 LKAQLAQKTTL
-2320 VSDSKLKEQ
+2320 VNDSKLKEQ
-2329 ELKEQIHVLEDQLK
+2329 ELKEQIHILEDQLK
-2343 HEKNLYV
+2343 HYEKNMYV
-2350 TSVGTSYRDGNL
+2350 TSVGTPYRDGNL
-2362 HHNDVSLFEEPTEI
+2362 HHTDVSLFEEPTEF

-2386 MMGRETKTMAKVITA
+2386 MMGRETKTMAKVITT

-2414 EREDT
+2414 EREDA
-2419 RPVFWLRPS
+2419 RPVVSYLWLRPS